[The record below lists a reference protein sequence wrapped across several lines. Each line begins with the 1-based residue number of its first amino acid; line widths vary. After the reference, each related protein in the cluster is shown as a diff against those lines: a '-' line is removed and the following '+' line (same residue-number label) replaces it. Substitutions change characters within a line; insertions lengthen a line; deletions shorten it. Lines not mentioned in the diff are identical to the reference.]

1 MLIFYTWII
10 EVFVYSK
17 NGRKVKMSSQIQTMF
32 HNHPLCHPTQAL
44 CPGVT
49 KCLTTP
55 PPLCVTSILNDPYPL
70 RLFFPRVFNM
80 PGNYLENGLSV
91 IPLICLYDEY
101 HYHNR
106 PVKFLLHFY
115 LLKYMLLLLLWVK
128 L

>member
-1 MLIFYTWII
+1 
-10 EVFVYSK
+10 
-17 NGRKVKMSSQIQTMF
+17 MSSQIQTMF

-106 PVKFLLHFY
+106 PVKISPTLLSSKVYVAFIT
-115 LLKYMLLLLLWVK
+115 LSKTIT
-128 L
+128 